1 MLGVRDDH
9 QDHVDEVVATLSTQ
23 GVRVESDPAT
33 EPLGARIRKAK
44 LLKIPYILVVG
55 DEDVSAGTVG
65 VNRRG
70 SDRPD
75 RGVPLSEFTT
85 MLLHEIDERALPEAS
100 DVADGS

>member
-1 MLGVRDDH
+1 VAHDLRSLGI
-9 QDHVDEVVATLSTQ
+9 
-23 GVRVESDPAT
+23 RVETDPAN

-55 DEDVSAGTVG
+55 DDDVAAGTVG

-75 RGVPLSEFTT
+75 RGVPLSEFTSV
-85 MLLHEIDERALPEAS
+85 LLDEVAARSLPEAAG
-100 DVADGS
+100 DTGAG